1 MTIEITP
8 IEIDVLHYLSVNTDL
23 SYKDILQ
30 GVKIIPS
37 TTTVKHI
44 LQKLT
49 TMGLLSVKNNVLYS
63 LSKLGRCLIGAS
75 HPTDFLHKE
84 LLRRGF
90 PAPPLTRVNDYDWG
104 RRVEGFTSVATG
116 IRTNVSPINRLL
128 TTPPRKK
135 DDTDNLP
142 WGIVPSQSS
151 KVTVISSTKPS
162 EVMHISVDKLPPA
175 DKEDKIQKPVI
186 EKDFEPHTKQPLTS
200 KKEAGNMSDINSNV
214 MYFFSENERA
224 LLSKIASGDV
234 CKYQPETNS
243 AVKTLAARLFI
254 SEGDNE
260 NCVLAPLGKLA
271 LSKQSLLPFTQQL
284 DLSRE
289 ERIFFEVITR
299 GDPFMLRVSYAQE
312 LLAAHSLPSSKK
324 DVKRIIGGLKD
335 KGLMLT
341 RSNKMSYFTAGAIGL
356 AGLNKTTPRVLKDM
370 MAIPGVAED
379 YVNAIKNTE
388 QTVMLNIALS
398 FQAKKAVK
406 KAPAPSVEVIKLEK
420 VSQNE
425 LQLNDD
431 TVSKKTK
438 GPSPSPTDKVT
449 EVHKTTTL
457 GDALLAEIEAKRI
470 KLSTPELPPVEIESK
485 AEKIAFLEGIS
496 ASFFPESNSKAAAL
510 LKQIVDDY
518 GKF

>member
-8 IEIDVLHYLSVNTDL
+8 IEIDVLHYLSGNTDL

-37 TTTVKHI
+37 TTTVKFI

-63 LSKLGRCLIGAS
+63 LSKLGRCLIGVS
-75 HPTDFLHKE
+75 PPTDFLHKE

-90 PAPPLTRVNDYDWG
+90 PTPPLTRVNDYDWG

-116 IRTNVSPINRLL
+116 QRTKVSPINRLL
-128 TTPPRKK
+128 STPARKK
-135 DDTDNLP
+135 DDTDKLP
-142 WGIVPSQSS
+142 WGVMSSQPS
-151 KVTVISSTKPS
+151 KVAIISPTKPS
-162 EVMHISVDKLPPA
+162 EVVHISFDKLPLD
-175 DKEDKIQKPVI
+175 DKEEKIQKPVI
-186 EKDFEPHTKQPLTS
+186 EKDFEPSIKQPLTS
-200 KKEAGNMSDINSNV
+200 KKEVGNMSDINSNV

-234 CKYQPETNS
+234 CKYQPETN
-243 AVKTLAARLFI
+243 AAIKTLAARLFI

-260 NCVLAPLGKLA
+260 RCVLASLGKLA

-284 DLSRE
+284 DLNRE
-289 ERIFFEVITR
+289 ERLFFEVITR

-312 LLAAHSLPSSKK
+312 LLAAHGLPSSKK
-324 DVKRIIGGLKD
+324 DVKHIIVGLKD

-341 RSNKMSYFTAGAIGL
+341 RSNNMSYFTAGAIGL
-356 AGLNKTTPRVLKDM
+356 AGLNKVTPRVLEEMKE
-370 MAIPGVAED
+370 IPGVADD
-379 YVNAIKNTE
+379 YVNTIKNTE

-398 FQAKKAVK
+398 FQTKKAAKKTPTPDVK
-406 KAPAPSVEVIKLEK
+406 VIKPAK

-425 LQLNDD
+425 LQLNDNL
-431 TVSKKTK
+431 VSDKTK
-438 GPSPSPTDKVT
+438 EQSPSSPATVT
-449 EVHKTTTL
+449 KNPTL